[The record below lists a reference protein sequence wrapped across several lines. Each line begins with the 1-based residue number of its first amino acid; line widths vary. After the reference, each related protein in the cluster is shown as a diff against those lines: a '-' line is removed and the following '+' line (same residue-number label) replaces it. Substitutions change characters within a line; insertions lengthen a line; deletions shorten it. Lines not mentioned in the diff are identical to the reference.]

1 MRRISLA
8 LLLALLL
15 PALAAGA
22 SKDTKLT
29 LVAYSTPKDA
39 YGQLI
44 SAFQKTKAGNGVTFS
59 QSYGASGEQSR
70 AVAAGLDADIV
81 AFSLEPDITSLVQ
94 KNLVAKNWN
103 KDKYKG
109 MVTRSVVVFIV
120 RDGNPKNL
128 KSWNDLLKPGVQVI
142 TPNPFTSGGAR
153 WNVMAA
159 YGGALR
165 SGKTPK
171 QAVDYLGKLWKHVV
185 AQPTSAREG
194 LQTFLAGRG
203 DVFLAYENEA
213 VFAQKKG
220 QPVQFV
226 IPKATILSE
235 IVLLPLAALSWK
247 AHGWG
252 AVSTSQATA
261 ALRLTLGLSLAVAL
275 VNAVAGTVIAWTL
288 VRDRFVGQAFV
299 NALVDLPFA
308 LPTIVAGLTLL
319 ALYGPKSPV
328 GLNAAFTRWSLL
340 LALLFVTLPFVVR
353 TVQPVLF
360 ELDRE
365 LEDAAASLGAGRLTT
380 FRRIIL
386 PSILPAILSGV

>member
-1 MRRISLA
+1 LT
-8 LLLALLL
+8 ALLL

-22 SKDTKLT
+22 SKETKLT

-44 SAFQKTKAGNGVTFS
+44 SAFQETQAGNRVTFS
-59 QSYGASGEQSR
+59 QSYAASGEQSR

-94 KNLVAKNWN
+94 KKLVPASWN
-103 KDKYKG
+103 KDKYRG
-109 MVTRSVVVFIV
+109 MVTRSVVVFVV
-120 RDGNPKNL
+120 RDGNPKKL
-128 KSWNDLLKPGVQVI
+128 KTWNDLLKPGVQVI

-213 VFAQKKG
+213 LFAQKKG
-220 QPVQFV
+220 RSLQFV
-226 IPKATILSE
+226 IPKATILIENPIAVTSSSKHKTE
-235 IVLLPLAALSWK
+235 AKAFLKFLRTPAAQK
-247 AHGWG
+247 
-252 AVSTSQATA
+252 
-261 ALRLTLGLSLAVAL
+261 
-275 VNAVAGTVIAWTL
+275 I
-288 VRDRFVGQAFV
+288 
-299 NALVDLPFA
+299 FA
-308 LPTIVAGLTLL
+308 ENG
-319 ALYGPKSPV
+319 YRPV
-328 GLNAAFTRWSLL
+328 
-340 LALLFVTLPFVVR
+340 V
-353 TVQPVLF
+353 
-360 ELDRE
+360 
-365 LEDAAASLGAGRLTT
+365 AAAARGFNFPTRPQLFTIKYVGGWPKVEKR
-380 FRRIIL
+380 FFDRRTGIMARFQG
-386 PSILPAILSGV
+386 SNGG

>member
-8 LLLALLL
+8 LLIALLL
-15 PALAAGA
+15 PTLAAGA

-39 YGQLI
+39 YGRLI
-44 SAFQKTKAGNGVTFS
+44 SAFQKTQAGNGVSFS

-70 AVAAGLDADIV
+70 AVAAGLDADVV

-94 KNLVAKNWN
+94 KNLVAKDWN

-120 RDGNPKNL
+120 RDGNPKKL
-128 KSWNDLLKPGVQVI
+128 KTWNDLIKPGVQVI

-171 QAVDYLGKLWKHVV
+171 QAVDFLGKLWKHVV
-185 AQPTSAREG
+185 AQPPSAREG

-220 QPVQFV
+220 QPVQYV
-226 IPKATILSE
+226 IPKATILIE
-235 IVLLPLAALSWK
+235 NPIAIT
-247 AHGWG
+247 
-252 AVSTSQATA
+252 STSKHKTEAKAFLKFLRTPA
-261 ALRLTLGLSLAVAL
+261 AQKIYAENGYRPVVSSAARGFNFPTRPQLFT
-275 VNAVAGTVIAWTL
+275 IKY
-288 VRDRFVGQAFV
+288 VG
-299 NALVDLPFA
+299 
-308 LPTIVAGLTLL
+308 GW
-319 ALYGPKSPV
+319 PKVEKKFFDPNTGIMAHFQGSN
-328 GLNAAFTRWSLL
+328 G
-340 LALLFVTLPFVVR
+340 
-353 TVQPVLF
+353 
-360 ELDRE
+360 
-365 LEDAAASLGAGRLTT
+365 G
-380 FRRIIL
+380 
-386 PSILPAILSGV
+386 

>member
-8 LLLALLL
+8 LLVVLIF

-22 SKDTKLT
+22 SRDVKLT
-29 LVAYSTPKDA
+29 LVAYSTPKEA

-44 SAFQKTKAGNGVTFS
+44 QAFQKTAAGKDVSFS

-94 KNLVAKNWN
+94 KQLVGKSWN

-120 RDGNPKNL
+120 RDGNPKKL
-128 KSWNDLLKPGVQVI
+128 KTWNDLLKPGVQVI

-165 SGKTPK
+165 AGKTPR

-185 AQPTSAREG
+185 AQPSSAREG
-194 LQTFLAGRG
+194 LTAFLNGRG

-213 VFAQKKG
+213 LFAQKKG

-226 IPKATILSE
+226 IPKATILIENPIAVTTTSKH
-235 IVLLPLAALSWK
+235 K
-247 AHGWG
+247 AEARAFLKFLRTKPAQRIFAENGYRPVVKGVTGGPDFPVRPQLFTIKYVGGWPQ
-252 AVSTSQATA
+252 VEK
-261 ALRLTLGLSLAVAL
+261 
-275 VNAVAGTVIAWTL
+275 
-288 VRDRFVGQAFV
+288 RFF
-299 NALVDLPFA
+299 DP
-308 LPTIVAGLTLL
+308 
-319 ALYGPKSPV
+319 
-328 GLNAAFTRWSLL
+328 
-340 LALLFVTLPFVVR
+340 R
-353 TVQPVLF
+353 T
-360 ELDRE
+360 
-365 LEDAAASLGAGRLTT
+365 
-380 FRRIIL
+380 
-386 PSILPAILSGV
+386 GVMAKLQGSNGG